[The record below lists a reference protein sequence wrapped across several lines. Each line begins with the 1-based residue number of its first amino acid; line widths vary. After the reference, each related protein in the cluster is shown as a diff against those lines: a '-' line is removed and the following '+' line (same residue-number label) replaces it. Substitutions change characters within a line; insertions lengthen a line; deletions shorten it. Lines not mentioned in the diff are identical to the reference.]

1 MASVQKRVRT
11 SGTTTYVVR
20 WYTPDGTERTKGG
33 FRTRKDAKAFAA
45 KAGAETLTGMDFD
58 PAKGKMLFRDAA
70 TIWLESRKADTR
82 NNAENHRY
90 ALAPA
95 ATRRGDGKTL
105 GIDAVFGGYPLNKI
119 TREYIQAWVNRLTD
133 AGKKPS
139 TVRHAFWTVRMVLE
153 QAVVDGRLAKNAAEY
168 IKLPAETG
176 TNGGQVGVVVD
187 RAMFLTP
194 AQVSAL
200 VSATPWPYNALIHVA
215 AWAGLRAA
223 ELGGLTIA
231 NVELPDPPLNPNAP
245 TKPGVLRVEQAARA
259 KGAAIEYGPLKTK
272 QSYRRVP
279 LTAETTELLRDY
291 LAEHPRADELDAPLW
306 PCMSLTRPR
315 PTGVRADTAAP
326 GGATT
331 GVKDPGP
338 SATAKPRAEAGRR
351 PRRTQR
357 GRRRE
362 AVGAR
367 LDDAATPRDLLQVG
381 VPTGGVARQSADAE
395 REAGPEP
402 VVPLAAPYLRKLV
415 PRGGYP
421 AHRHRGAHGPQG
433 RQDDADRLRA
443 PHQHGRPHGQHGGA
457 RRARRPGAEDEL
469 RQQCRRAVQLEKTQ
483 LNSFSLSFNI
493 AASICS

>member
-1 MASVQKRVRT
+1 MASVQKRVRN

-45 KAGAETLTGMDFD
+45 KADAETLTGMDFD
-58 PAKGKMLFRDAA
+58 PGKGKMLFRDAA
-70 TIWLESRKADTR
+70 AIWLESRKADTR

-119 TREYIQAWVNRLTD
+119 TREYLQQWVNRLTE

-153 QAVVDGRLAKNAAEY
+153 QAVVDGRLAKSPAEY
-168 IKLPAETG
+168 IKLPTETG

-200 VSATPWPYNALIHVA
+200 VEATPRPYNVLTHVA

-231 NVELPDPPLNPNAP
+231 HVELPEPSLNPNAP
-245 TKPGVLRVEQAARA
+245 ATPGVLRIQQAARA
-259 KGAAIEYGPLKTK
+259 KGATIEYGPLKTK

-279 LTAETTELLRDY
+279 LTAETTALLRHY
-291 LAEHPRADELDAPLW
+291 LAEHPRADEPDAPLW
-306 PCMSLTRPR
+306 PGMSLTRPR

-326 GGATT
+326 GAATT
-331 GVKDPGP
+331 GVKESQP
-338 SATAKPRAEAGRR
+338 SATAKGRARR
-351 PRRTQR
+351 Q
-357 GRRRE
+357 
-362 AVGAR
+362 
-367 LDDAATPRDLLQVG
+367 
-381 VPTGGVARQSADAE
+381 ADALADLTVE
-395 REAGPEP
+395 DAEKRLVLDWTQPLRHATFYKAVYRPAVLRANRLTPTAKVDPEQSFHSLRHTYASLCLAAGIRPIDIAELMGHRD
-402 VVPLAAPYLRKLV
+402 VKTTLTVYAHLINTDDHSGNMAALGALAAPAQNPNYGNVIPL
-415 PRGGYP
+415 
-421 AHRHRGAHGPQG
+421 HG
-433 RQDDADRLRA
+433 
-443 PHQHGRPHGQHGGA
+443 
-457 RRARRPGAEDEL
+457 
-469 RQQCRRAVQLEKTQ
+469 
-483 LNSFSLSFNI
+483 
-493 AASICS
+493 